1 MADLTKTYLQVVSTI
16 ASKEKV
22 EAEVCIKVQRLFLK
36 VIGGN
41 QKMDFYYSFDGEKY
55 NILDRGID
63 SRFLSTEKAGGFV
76 GCTFGMYAS
85 SNGKESNNYADFL
98 YLNYSRI

>member
-1 MADLTKTYLQVVSTI
+1 MVNFLKLMHKSSKFNKTYLQVVSTI

-36 VIGGN
+36 VIGRN

-63 SRFLSTEKAGGFV
+63 SRFFIFKLFTYIRKRRLIAISF
-76 GCTFGMYAS
+76 
-85 SNGKESNNYADFL
+85 FL
-98 YLNYSRI
+98 YY